1 MDLDAFYNSEFEQHQ
16 ITLNNTRH
24 QLLDNFSRL
33 IKISANAVREGNKLL
48 FFGNGGSAG
57 DCQHIAAELGVR
69 YTSERE
75 PIAAIALT
83 TDTSVLTAIAN
94 DYGYKNVFSRQL

>member
-57 DCQHIAAELGVR
+57 DCQHIAAELGLLELYQQIVEKGQNAA
-69 YTSERE
+69 SGRE
-75 PIAAIALT
+75 
-83 TDTSVLTAIAN
+83 
-94 DYGYKNVFSRQL
+94 